1 MTISFILIY
10 ERQKRG
16 KPTRWQSVFFF
27 SEKKIKKV
35 FDWIFIKGNIYIIA
49 DTIASLRKEHLHM

>member
-1 MTISFILIY
+1 MKDKKEASQPGGNQY
-10 ERQKRG
+10 
-16 KPTRWQSVFFF
+16 FFF